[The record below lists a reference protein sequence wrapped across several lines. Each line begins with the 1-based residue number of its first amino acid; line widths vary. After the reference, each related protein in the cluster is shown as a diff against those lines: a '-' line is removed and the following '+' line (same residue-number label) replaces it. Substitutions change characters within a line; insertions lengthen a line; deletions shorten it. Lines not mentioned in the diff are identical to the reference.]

1 MCVIIVDL
9 SFIFVWMSLIDCIC
23 TTFAILSYQEKKEKK
38 SKDKKK
44 DKKDKK
50 KVCVIRC
57 YAECV
62 VQECLGGCIPM
73 SEFSTQ
79 CFFVF
84 ICFHQDKKSS
94 KDYLENAVSGDK
106 EDDFGSD
113 GEENGTTEHVDDAN
127 AMGELALL
135 GD

>member
-1 MCVIIVDL
+1 
-9 SFIFVWMSLIDCIC
+9 
-23 TTFAILSYQEKKEKK
+23 
-38 SKDKKK
+38 
-44 DKKDKK
+44 
-50 KVCVIRC
+50 
-57 YAECV
+57 
-62 VQECLGGCIPM
+62 M

-127 AMGELALL
+127 AMGEFALL
-135 GD
+135 VLLGL